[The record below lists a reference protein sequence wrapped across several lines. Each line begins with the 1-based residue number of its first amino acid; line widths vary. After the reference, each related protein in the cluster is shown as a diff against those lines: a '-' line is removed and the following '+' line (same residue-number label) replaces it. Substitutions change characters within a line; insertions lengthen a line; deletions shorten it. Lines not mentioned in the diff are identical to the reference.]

1 MKHVTYY
8 DSHLDE
14 MANSRGTSHTSINFS
29 VTWLGFAHINYI
41 PIYQQLLVLTLG
53 DSTAAQD
60 DLQLLPCIWHG
71 NTTHKD
77 INTFIIQKDEASK
90 THSYKSGVKRTRK
103 LYALSHKIRGLVGVE
118 GEDSYDLNQLGQFP
132 HPRNPHILLH
142 PTLLTWI

>member
-90 THSYKSGVKRTRK
+90 THSYEWGQKDKEALCSFTQDPWACRSG
-103 LYALSHKIRGLVGVE
+103 RGRFL
-118 GEDSYDLNQLGQFP
+118 
-132 HPRNPHILLH
+132 
-142 PTLLTWI
+142 